1 MNCNSLFGYCSYIL
15 LYRRDVSFEL
25 NSKEKMVKL
34 AVNGG
39 ISFGAKLN
47 AKQIAVIIEYLND
60 EHELELTT
68 FQQLYIDIPESQVEL
83 AKERFKEAGLSY
95 YPVGNFVK
103 SLRTCNFCKGVE
115 EEGMPVAIELNKRI
129 AAKPVPFTLRPAYTG
144 CPVGCGEPLVNDIG
158 VMKRRNGYDL
168 YIGGKAKGK
177 DAQVGTLLMEQLI
190 PEQLYKAI
198 EKMID
203 LYAEH
208 GKKRE
213 SFFKFINRFGIDNLK
228 NEISE

>member
-1 MNCNSLFGYCSYIL
+1 M
-15 LYRRDVSFEL
+15 D
-25 NSKEKMVKL
+25 SKEKKVKL

-47 AKQIAVIIEYLND
+47 ANQLGVIAQYMND
-60 EHELELTT
+60 GDELELTT
-68 FQQLYIDIPESQVEL
+68 FQQLYIEVLESKVEFV
-83 AKERFKEAGLSY
+83 KEKFKEVGLSI

-103 SLRTCNFCKGVE
+103 SLRTCNFCKGEE

-129 AAKPVPFTLRPAYTG
+129 AGKPVPFTLRPAYTG

-158 VMKRRNGYDL
+158 VMKVRDGYDL

-177 DAQVGTLLMEQLI
+177 DAQIGTLFMEQLM
-190 PEQLYKAI
+190 PEQLYNVV
-198 EKMID
+198 EKIITI
-203 LYAEH
+203 YAEQ

-213 SFFKFINRFGIDNLK
+213 SLFKFINRLGFEKLK
-228 NEISE
+228 SQVTG